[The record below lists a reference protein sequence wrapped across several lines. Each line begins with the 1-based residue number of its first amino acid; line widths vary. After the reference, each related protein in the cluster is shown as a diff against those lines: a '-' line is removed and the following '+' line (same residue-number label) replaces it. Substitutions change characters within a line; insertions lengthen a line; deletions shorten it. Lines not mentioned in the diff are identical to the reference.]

1 MFSEENF
8 DHISSQKNWTFTEN
22 DFKAEAVLSKIQQQ
36 ARQDMPHKGP
46 HSIYSRTLPK
56 KYSIR
61 YDSLRRNEKAQV
73 VFFDENYPK
82 GSDASLSH

>member
-22 DFKAEAVLSKIQQQ
+22 DFKAEIILSKIQQQ
-36 ARQDMPHKGP
+36 ARQDMPNKGP
-46 HSIYSRTLPK
+46 HSIYSRTFLNK
-56 KYSIR
+56 NSIR

-82 GSDASLSH
+82 GSDAPLSH